1 MYKLARKYHPDTN
14 KEKDAQEKFVEIQ
27 AAYDVCFA
35 ESDLAFRHLILP
47 RPLATRES
55 VLPMIN
61 TVLRLSNQV
70 LIRTHSRAQGLR
82 VLALADS
89 AILVLR
95 FVQVQVVLGQ
105 ICLSNY
111 LVPSV
116 AEQAVEDRTSIFAVM
131 I

>member
-1 MYKLARKYHPDTN
+1 M
-14 KEKDAQEKFVEIQ
+14 
-27 AAYDVCFA
+27 
-35 ESDLAFRHLILP
+35 
-47 RPLATRES
+47 
-55 VLPMIN
+55 LPMIN
-61 TVLRLSNQV
+61 TVLRLSNQA